1 MKILLF
7 ITIMSFTLNGSGQDS
22 SSRAIEGQPREI
34 VDVDGVVIPVYDF
47 EGFKPMLASHDDVTF
62 VINFWATWC
71 KPCVEEMPHFVQLAK
86 EMDNEDVRFLFVS
99 LDFRKN
105 LEKGVVPF
113 IRTRGI
119 EDQVVMLN
127 DPDANSWIGQVNAEW
142 SGAIPATLIY
152 RGNKREFHEKML
164 TYDEL
169 KSIVQSFLKL

>member
-1 MKILLF
+1 M
-7 ITIMSFTLNGSGQDS
+7 MSFPFNVAGQERLG
-22 SSRAIEGQPREI
+22 RAIEGHPREI

-47 EGFKPMLASHDDVTF
+47 EGFKPMLASHEEVTY

-71 KPCVEEMPHFVQLAK
+71 RPCVEEMPHFIQVSR
-86 EMDNEDVRFLFVS
+86 EMKHENVRFLYVS

-127 DPDANSWIGQVNAEW
+127 DPDANSWIGQVDAEW
-142 SGAIPATLIY
+142 SGAIPATLIF

-169 KSIVQSFLKL
+169 KSIVQSFLKQ